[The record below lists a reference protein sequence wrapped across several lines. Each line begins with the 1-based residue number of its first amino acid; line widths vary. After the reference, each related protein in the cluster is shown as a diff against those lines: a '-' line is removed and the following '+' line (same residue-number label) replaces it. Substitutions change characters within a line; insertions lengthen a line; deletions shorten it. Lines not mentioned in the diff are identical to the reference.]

1 MWQALDVFAHHKR
14 YLEKLVDIAFVS
26 LVKNG
31 GNEDGFS
38 VSSAMVKFF
47 LEKDGIE
54 CAREI
59 YKK

>member
-1 MWQALDVFAHHKR
+1 M
-14 YLEKLVDIAFVS
+14 EIAFIS

-31 GNEDGFS
+31 GNEDGFP
-38 VSSAMVKFF
+38 VSSAMVKFV

-54 CAREI
+54 HARKI